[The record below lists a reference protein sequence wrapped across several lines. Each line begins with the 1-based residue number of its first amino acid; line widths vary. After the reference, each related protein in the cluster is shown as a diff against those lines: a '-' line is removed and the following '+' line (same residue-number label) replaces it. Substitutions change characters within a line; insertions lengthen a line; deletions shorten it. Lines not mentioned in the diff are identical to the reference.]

1 MNALTEFAF
10 ALGLLIVYDI
20 PWLILIRGTFGSMIQ
35 SIQKEPLEVR
45 FAPALVVY
53 LALAY
58 LVLQAKTIVEAFL
71 MGAATYAVYDF
82 TNLSTLQKWSPQI
95 AIQDTLW
102 GGVLFA
108 AVRYTL
114 NRFTK

>member
-1 MNALTEFAF
+1 MISLTQFAF

-20 PWLILIRGTFGSMIQ
+20 PWLLLIRGSFGSMIQ
-35 SIQKEPLEVR
+35 SIQREPLEAK
-45 FAPALVVY
+45 FLPTLVVY

-58 LVLQAKTIVEAFL
+58 LILQTETMADAFF

-82 TNLSTLQKWSPQI
+82 TNLATIKKWSPQI
-95 AIQDTLW
+95 AVKDALW

-114 NRFTK
+114 NHFTK